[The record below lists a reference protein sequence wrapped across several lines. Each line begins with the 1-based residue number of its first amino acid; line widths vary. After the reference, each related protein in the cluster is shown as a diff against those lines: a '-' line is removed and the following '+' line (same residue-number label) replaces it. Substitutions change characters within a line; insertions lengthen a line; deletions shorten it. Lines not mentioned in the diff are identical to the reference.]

1 MWVAVGFTLIAFN
14 TQVKTALFFAML
26 IVMLLLNVWLYINT
40 VSNTCIYLSSYFKL
54 LQEQLEYWQ
63 WCCHCWLKCTYRLTL
78 SYMTCWKYMAIDTY
92 CQAYFSCTSRAFSRN
107 FSEILNS
114 LCPWRI
120 RPMLLWE
127 SQ

>member
-54 LQEQLEYWQ
+54 LQEQLEY
-63 WCCHCWLKCTYRLTL
+63 
-78 SYMTCWKYMAIDTY
+78 
-92 CQAYFSCTSRAFSRN
+92 
-107 FSEILNS
+107 
-114 LCPWRI
+114 
-120 RPMLLWE
+120 
-127 SQ
+127 